1 LLSEGK
7 YFQRMAAIEPTYDEL
22 VSRTDAPPGSSWG
35 LWPGREVLGCLN
47 RITPERRQRAAGLV
61 RSGEVYALD
70 LDPEQPDP
78 PLFQRARMT
87 REVTWLGDVGHDEIL
102 SGYNT
107 QSSSQWDGFRHI
119 RSREH
124 GFHGGVADEDHGI
137 HHWADHGIVTRG
149 VLADVARHRSIAP
162 GESDV
167 IDPGDVQACLDAQG
181 VQVERGDILLIRTG
195 WTTWYRSLDAAGR
208 ATAAN
213 EAKCCGLRAGPST
226 ARFLWDLGLA
236 AVAADNPALEVFPP
250 GTGRENG
257 DGDAG
262 RERSFLHFYLLPRL
276 GLPIGELWD
285 LDALADACSA
295 DGRYDFM
302 LTSAPLRLRNG
313 VASPP
318 NALAIR

>member
-1 LLSEGK
+1 MPG
-7 YFQRMAAIEPTYDEL
+7 IEPTYDEL
-22 VSRTDAPPGSSWG
+22 LVRTDAPAGSTWG

-47 RITPERRQRAAGLV
+47 RITPERRQRAAALV
-61 RSGEVYALD
+61 RTGEVFALD
-70 LDPEQPDP
+70 LDPELPDP
-78 PLFQRARMT
+78 PLFGRARMH

-102 SGYNT
+102 TGYNT

-137 HHWADHGIVTRG
+137 HHWAEHGIVTRG
-149 VLADVARHRSIAP
+149 VLADVSRCRSIEP
-162 GESDV
+162 GASDV
-167 IDPGDVQACLDAQG
+167 ITPDEVRECLDAQG
-181 VQVERGDILLIRTG
+181 VRVERGDILLIRTG
-195 WTTWYRSLDAAGR
+195 WTSWYRSLDAAGR
-208 ATAAN
+208 KDAAG
-213 EAKCCGLRAGPST
+213 KQQCCGLRAGPST

-250 GTGRENG
+250 GTGGEAV
-257 DGDAG
+257 DDAEG
-262 RERSFLHFYLLPRL
+262 SFLHFQLLPRL

-285 LDALADACSA
+285 LDPLAEACAA
-295 DGRYDFM
+295 DGRYEFM
-302 LTSAPLRLRNG
+302 LTSAPLRLLGG

>member
-1 LLSEGK
+1 MLG
-7 YFQRMAAIEPTYDEL
+7 IEPTYDEL
-22 VSRTDAPPGSSWG
+22 LARTDAPSGSTWG

-47 RITPERRQRAAGLV
+47 RITPERRQRAAALV
-61 RSGEVYALD
+61 QTGDVHALD
-70 LDPEQPDP
+70 LDPELPDP
-78 PLFQRARMT
+78 PLFGRARLH
-87 REVTWLGDVGHDEIL
+87 REVTWLGDVGHDEVL
-102 SGYNT
+102 DGYNT

-137 HHWADHGIVTRG
+137 HHWAAHGIVTRG
-149 VLADVARHRSIAP
+149 VLADVARHRPIEP

-167 IDPGDVQACLDAQG
+167 ITPDEVRECLDAQG
-181 VQVERGDILLIRTG
+181 VHVERGDILVIRTG

-208 ATAAN
+208 QEAAG
-213 EAKCCGLRAGPST
+213 KQQCCGLRAGPST

-250 GTGRENG
+250 GTGGEEVP
-257 DGDAG
+257 DAEG
-262 RERSFLHFYLLPRL
+262 RFLHFQLLPRL

-285 LDALADACSA
+285 LDALADACA
-295 DGRYDFM
+295 VDGRYDFM
-302 LTSAPLRLRNG
+302 LTSAPLRLLNG

>member
-1 LLSEGK
+1 MPG
-7 YFQRMAAIEPTYDEL
+7 IEPTYDEL
-22 VSRTDAPPGSSWG
+22 LARTDAPAGSTWG

-47 RITPERRQRAAGLV
+47 RITPERRQRAATLV
-61 RSGEVYALD
+61 TTGEVFALD
-70 LDPEQPDP
+70 LDPELPDP
-78 PLFQRARMT
+78 PLFGRARLQ

-137 HHWADHGIVTRG
+137 HHWAELGIVTRG
-149 VLADVARHRSIAP
+149 VLADVARWRSISP

-167 IDPGDVQACLDAQG
+167 IAPDELRECLEEQG
-181 VQVERGDILLIRTG
+181 VTVARGDILLVRTG
-195 WTTWYRSLDAAGR
+195 WTTWYRTLDRAGREAAAGQQV
-208 ATAAN
+208 
-213 EAKCCGLRAGPST
+213 CCGLRAGPST
-226 ARFLWDLGLA
+226 VRYLWDLGLA
-236 AVAADNPALEVFPP
+236 AVAGDQPALEVFPP
-250 GTGRENG
+250 GTGAEET
-257 DGDAG
+257 DDLEG
-262 RERSFLHFYLLPRL
+262 RFLHFQLLPRL
-276 GLPIGELWD
+276 GMPIGELFD
-285 LDALADACSA
+285 LDALAEACAA

-302 LTSAPLRLRNG
+302 FTSAPLRLRNG